1 MSSQENAATPVHA
14 QQQAG
19 AIRALLVHV
28 EPGAESRARLLAASG
43 LAARL
48 DATLIGVGCEMIQ
61 TAGVTDPFG
70 VLGAEWVV
78 ELQKLVVDDLARAEA
93 AFRAETAGLKTEWLS
108 LRTYPGP
115 AVARLARGADL
126 VIAGG
131 VPPSFTDDIRVAQTA
146 GLIVQCG
153 RPVLVVPSEG
163 GQLRGE
169 GVVIAWKDTR
179 EARRAVA
186 DALPFLKTAGEVL
199 VLAVCAKDAVANVET
214 QTASVVDYLARHN
227 VVARARVTVG
237 SPDDAVQELT
247 ASARLIDADLIVA
260 GGYGHSRMGEWVF
273 GGVTRRLLRQPS
285 HFVLLSH

>member
-1 MSSQENAATPVHA
+1 MSTQNETATRVRP
-14 QQQAG
+14 QQKGG
-19 AIRALLVHV
+19 AIRSLLVHV
-28 EPGAESRARLLAASG
+28 EPGAESRARLLAAAS
-43 LAARL
+43 LAQKL
-48 DATLIGVGCEMIQ
+48 DATLIGVGAEMIQ

-108 LRTYPGP
+108 LETYPGP

-131 VPPSFTDDIRVAQTA
+131 AASSFTDDFRVAHTA
-146 GLIVQCG
+146 ELVVQCG

-163 GQLRGE
+163 GRLRAE
-169 GVVIAWKDTR
+169 AVVVAWKDTR

-186 DALPFLKTAGEVL
+186 DALPFLQSAEEVM
-199 VLAVCAKDAVANVET
+199 VQAVCAKEVVADAEV
-214 QTASVVDYLARHN
+214 QTASVVAYLQRHG
-227 VVARARVTVG
+227 VVARARVSVG
-237 SPDDAVQELT
+237 SADDAVGELIAT
-247 ASARLIDADLIVA
+247 ARLIDADLIVA

-273 GGVTRRLLRQPS
+273 GGVTRSLLRQPNL
-285 HFVLLSH
+285 FVLLSH

>member
-1 MSSQENAATPVHA
+1 MSSQNNTATLVRP
-14 QQQAG
+14 QQKTG
-19 AIRALLVHV
+19 AIRSLLVHV
-28 EPGAESRARLLAASG
+28 EPGAESRARLLAAAS
-43 LAARL
+43 LAQKL
-48 DATLIGVGCEMIQ
+48 DATLIGVGAEMIQ

-78 ELQKLVVDDLARAEA
+78 ELQKLVVDNLARAEA
-93 AFRAETAGLKTEWLS
+93 TFRAETAGLKTEWLS
-108 LRTYPGP
+108 LETYPGP

-131 VPPSFTDDIRVAQTA
+131 APPSFTDDFRVAHTA
-146 GLIVQCG
+146 ELIVQCG

-163 GQLRGE
+163 GRLRGE
-169 GVVIAWKDTR
+169 AVVVAWKDTR

-186 DALPFLKTAGEVL
+186 DALPFLQSAEEVM
-199 VLAVCAKDAVANVET
+199 VQAVCAKEVVADTEV
-214 QTASVVDYLARHN
+214 QTASVVAYLQRHG

-237 SPDDAVQELT
+237 SADDAVGELLAT
-247 ASARLIDADLIVA
+247 ARLIDADLIVA

-273 GGVTRRLLRQPS
+273 GGVTRSLLRQPN

>member
-1 MSSQENAATPVHA
+1 MSSPKETATLVRS

-19 AIRALLVHV
+19 SIRALLVHV

-43 LAARL
+43 LALRL

-70 VLGAEWVV
+70 VLGAEWTV
-78 ELQKLVVDDLARAEA
+78 ELQKLVANDLARAEA

-108 LRTYPGP
+108 LETYPGP

-131 VPPSFTDDIRVAQTA
+131 APPSFTDDFRVAQTA
-146 GLIVQCG
+146 ELIVQCG

-186 DALPFLKTAGEVL
+186 DALPFLKAAGEVL
-199 VLAVCAKDAVANVET
+199 VLAVCTKDAVANVET
-214 QTASVVDYLARHN
+214 QTASVVDYLARHS
-227 VVARARVTVG
+227 VVAHARVTVG
-237 SPDDAVQELT
+237 SPDNAVQELT

-273 GGVTRRLLRQPS
+273 GGVTRSLLRQPS